1 MAACRL
7 CPEWEF
13 QSSNILELTEQH
25 RWTTDYW
32 LSGVRERR
40 RRKPLQ
46 RATQGNLVGTEL
58 SLMEVI
64 DITILYLKLHRTTHT
79 QTDTQTHA
87 QISACIVGQIQI
99 HSVDCTDV
107 NSWFL
112 SLIMVVLD
120 GNLGGGGRGGAGS
133 KVFGTSLDIS
143 LQFPVNL

>member
-1 MAACRL
+1 M
-7 CPEWEF
+7 
-13 QSSNILELTEQH
+13 
-25 RWTTDYW
+25 
-32 LSGVRERR
+32 
-40 RRKPLQ
+40 
-46 RATQGNLVGTEL
+46 GTEL
-58 SLMEVI
+58 SLMEVM

-87 QISACIVGQIQI
+87 QIRACIAREIQI

-133 KVFGTSLDIS
+133 KAFGTSLDIS